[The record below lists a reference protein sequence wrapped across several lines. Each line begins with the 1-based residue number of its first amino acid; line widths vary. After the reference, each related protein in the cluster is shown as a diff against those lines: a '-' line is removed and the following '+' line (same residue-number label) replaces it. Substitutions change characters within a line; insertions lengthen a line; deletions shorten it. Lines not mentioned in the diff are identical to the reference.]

1 MISLKQLHYALAIER
16 TLHFRKAAIDCNV
29 SQSALS
35 TAIHEFEKQL
45 GTTVFERNNKQ
56 VLVTK
61 DGQLIL
67 NKAKRVKIELDELM
81 QLTHANK
88 EPFSNSMSIGV
99 IPTIGPYLLPKVLP
113 ELRAQYPNFKLRII
127 EEQSHILVDK
137 VRTGEIDAAIL
148 ALPYPIQGLMNFDFW
163 QEDFYWICHKDEYSN
178 HQTREITGEE
188 LETEKLMLLKDGHCL
203 KEHALSACKL
213 QDQKQESDF
222 YSSSLHTL
230 VQMVAGKLGTTF
242 VPQMALDQLIHNE
255 SELAA
260 VHLNEPGPHRTI
272 SFIIRP
278 NYVRTNELDLLRTIF
293 TEQLNKKCS

>member
-88 EPFSNSMSIGV
+88 APFSNSMSIGV

-163 QEDFYWICHKDEYSN
+163 QEDFYWICHKDDYSN